1 MDHIRARNRM
11 SNGFS
16 FEADPVL
23 LKYHFD
29 CARASL
35 MEPLSDGASALNV
48 MGKIHV

>member
-23 LKYHFD
+23 LCH
-29 CARASL
+29 L
-35 MEPLSDGASALNV
+35 IVLEPLSDGASALNV